1 MFSLAGQLY
10 VSHDGRMSLVNALL
24 HHIIIILLSLSSL
37 GNQGTLPRQ
46 CTPKTSPSFSL
57 ADLNLFPDRVTGYEG
72 GAAVIYCGPIPSVA
86 FSSLAIRLPGGGP
99 DDFRIIDSSDG
110 RLTSETTGGGVQFT
124 YSGLMRT
131 ENGSSLQ
138 CNSGVTPSNII
149 TLLVYCKCCM

>member
-1 MFSLAGQLY
+1 MHSY
-10 VSHDGRMSLVNALL
+10 
-24 HHIIIILLSLSSL
+24 IIILSSL
-37 GNQGTLPRQ
+37 GNQSTLPRQ

-57 ADLNLFPDRVTGYEG
+57 ADLNLFYDPVIGYEG
-72 GAAVIYCGPIPSVA
+72 GAAVIYCGPIPSGVLP
-86 FSSLAIRLPGGGP
+86 SLAIRLPGGGP

-110 RLTSETTGGGVQFT
+110 RLTTETTGGLVQFT

-131 ENGSSLQ
+131 ENGSSFQ